1 MVCPPTTALNMLFY
15 IKRKL
20 KKYEGWIVGLG
31 AVLIGLAVYLAR
43 RASEEKRRISVA
55 VSRARVEVALFSARQ
70 DAKNGAE
77 EALEAIEAEH
87 KDKIAAIDKTAAAI
101 ETAAGDS
108 RAALAALIN
117 RSFRR

>member
-1 MVCPPTTALNMLFY
+1 MITF

-20 KKYEGWIVGLG
+20 SEYAGWVIGLG
-31 AVLIGLAVYLAR
+31 AVCAGLCVYLVR
-43 RASEEKRRISVA
+43 RANQQKRRVSVA
-55 VSRARVEVALFSARQ
+55 VSRARVEVALFTARH

-87 KDKIAAIDKTAAAI
+87 KEKIATIDKTAADI